1 MLEIEIKTRSADNDK
16 VERVLLERG
25 ATLLGE
31 HDQVD
36 EYFNHPS
43 RDFAE
48 TDEALRLRKDTK
60 GRITYKGP
68 KIDRHTKTRE
78 EIEIEIDDLDNMRL
92 ILVRL
97 GFRQVAKVSKK
108 RKEYVLG
115 GVTVSLD
122 SVEGLGNFVEL
133 EVQGEDAEEGRSRI
147 EKLRDDLGLIGSER
161 RSYLELQLLGAKIKK

>member
-1 MLEIEIKTRSADNDK
+1 M
-16 VERVLLERG
+16 
-25 ATLLGE
+25 GE

-36 EYFNHPS
+36 QYFNHPC

-68 KIDRHTKTRE
+68 KIDRFTKTRE
-78 EIEIEIDDLDNMRL
+78 EIEMDIDDMDKMAL
-92 ILVRL
+92 ILLRL

-108 RKEYVLG
+108 RKEYLLD

-122 SVEGLGNFVEL
+122 SVDGLGDFVEL

-147 EKLRDDLGLIGSER
+147 ERLRDELGLVGSER
-161 RSYLELQLLGAKIKK
+161 RSYLEMILMR

>member
-1 MLEIEIKTRSADNDK
+1 MLEIEIKTRSADNGN
-16 VERVLLERG
+16 VERRLLEKG

-36 EYFNHPS
+36 QYFNHPC
-43 RDFAE
+43 RDFAK

-68 KIDRHTKTRE
+68 KVDRFTKTRE
-78 EIEIEIDDLDNMRL
+78 EIEMNIDDMDKMAL
-92 ILVRL
+92 ILLRL

-108 RKEYVLG
+108 RKEYLLD

-122 SVEGLGNFVEL
+122 SVVGLGDFVEL

-147 EKLRDDLGLIGSER
+147 ERLRDQLGLFGSER
-161 RSYLELQLLGAKIKK
+161 RSYLEMLLMR